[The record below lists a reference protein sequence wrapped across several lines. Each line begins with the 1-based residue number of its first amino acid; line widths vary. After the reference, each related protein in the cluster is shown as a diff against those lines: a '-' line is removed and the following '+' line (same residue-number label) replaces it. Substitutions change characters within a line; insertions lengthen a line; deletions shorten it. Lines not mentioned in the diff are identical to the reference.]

1 MKHSKKTSDPKSTTK
16 KQSQKKENALFFGKE
31 LSWLS
36 FNERVLQEAADPEV
50 PLIERVRFL
59 GIYSNN
65 LDEFYRVRVAD
76 VKRRVMVHYDVG
88 GDEEAVELLADIEQ
102 KVLELHGK
110 FDQIYE
116 SLKVALRRRNI
127 HIIDETGV
135 AEHQQQWVETYFKN
149 KVMPHITPIILT
161 PTMDLVSCM
170 SEYTTYLL
178 VDIQHQ
184 GESTYALIE
193 IPTEDCPRF
202 IQLPEKTK
210 KRKTIILLDDI
221 IRFNLKQL
229 FSGFFEFDQLSAYS
243 IKQTRDAEYDLSDEI
258 EQSLIDKMSEVM
270 KKRDKADPV
279 RVGFDEAM
287 PTSMQEMLHERM
299 QLTHFE
305 SLTPGHRYR
314 NFKDFIGFP
323 NVGREYLENPDLPA
337 LVVKDLAKYQNSF
350 EAIRENDILM
360 HYPYHRFN
368 NFTELLRQAAFD
380 PKVESIKINIYRVAK
395 NSRIIGYLMDAVRN
409 GKKVSVIVELRARFD
424 EAANMGWARRM
435 TDAGIK
441 VIVSMPSLKIHS
453 KLCLINRRE
462 GEQIV
467 RYGHLGTG
475 NFHEGTARIYTDF
488 SLLTCNPEITE
499 EVDNVFEFI
508 EHSYRRFR
516 FNHLMVSPVNTR
528 RRLYRMINNEIRLA
542 EEGQKA
548 EIIFKVNNLEDP
560 DMINLLYKASQAGV
574 KIRLIVRGMCCLK
587 PGVPGLSDNITC
599 ISILDRFL
607 EHPRVLVF
615 QNGGDKQVFIGSGDL
630 MRRNLDR
637 RIEVSCPIYDPRLKR
652 RIIDILELQF
662 RDTTKARII
671 DAEQTNQ
678 YVKRGNRKKIRS
690 QVAIYEYLKAIE
702 EGKSKK

>member
-1 MKHSKKTSDPKSTTK
+1 MDSSTDNNTLPTIETS
-16 KQSQKKENALFFGKE
+16 EHFFEKE

-36 FNERVLQEAADPEV
+36 FNDRVLQEAADPEV

-59 GIYSNN
+59 GIYSSN
-65 LDEFYRVRVAD
+65 LDEFFRVRVAD
-76 VKRRVMVHYDVG
+76 VKRRVLINHAH
-88 GDEEAVELLADIEQ
+88 GDDEHAEKLLSAIE
-102 KVLELHGK
+102 KRVIESHNK
-110 FDQIYE
+110 FDQIYDN
-116 SLKVALRRRNI
+116 LKISLRRRNI
-127 HIIDETGV
+127 HIIDETGI
-135 AEHQQQWVETYFKN
+135 AEHQEDWVERYFKN
-149 KVMPHITPIILT
+149 KVMQHITPVMIT
-161 PTMDLVSCM
+161 PKLDLVSSL
-170 SEYTTYLL
+170 SEYVTYLL
-178 VDIQHQ
+178 VDIQKDGQ
-184 GESTYALIE
+184 SQYALLE

-202 IQLPEKTK
+202 IQLPEKSK

-221 IRFNLKQL
+221 IRFNLKHL
-229 FSGFFEFDQLSAYS
+229 FSTFFEFDELKAYS

-258 EQSLIDKMSEVM
+258 DQSLIDKMSEVM

-279 RVGFDEAM
+279 RIVFDEDM
-287 PTSMQEMLHERM
+287 PSYMQDMLRENL
-299 QLTHFE
+299 QLTNFE
-305 SLTPGHRYR
+305 SLLPGHRYR

-337 LVVKDLAKYQNSF
+337 LLVSDFAKHRNSF
-350 EAIRENDILM
+350 DAIREQDILM
-360 HYPYHRFN
+360 YYPYHRFN

-380 PKVESIKINIYRVAK
+380 PQVEEIKINIYRVAK
-395 NSRIIGYLMDAVRN
+395 KSRIIGYLMDAVRN
-409 GKKVSVIVELRARFD
+409 AKKVTVVVELRARFD

-435 TDAGIK
+435 TEAGIK
-441 VIVSMPSLKIHS
+441 VVVGIPTLKIHS
-453 KLCLINRRE
+453 KLCLISRRE
-462 GEQIV
+462 DGEIV

-488 SLLTCNPEITE
+488 SLLTCHPEITQ

-528 RRLYRMINNEIRLA
+528 RRLYRLINNEIQQA
-542 EEGQKA
+542 KQGSKA
-548 EIIFKVNNLEDP
+548 EITIKVNNLEDP
-560 DMINLLYKASQAGV
+560 DMIKMLYSASQAGV

-587 PGVPGLSDNITC
+587 PGIPGISDNITC

-615 QNGGDKQVFIGSGDL
+615 HNGGDKQVYIGSGDW

-637 RIEVSCPIYDPRLKR
+637 RIEVSCPIFDPRLKK

-671 DAEQTNQ
+671 DENQ
-678 YVKRGNRKKIRS
+678 VNAYVKRGNRKKIRS
-690 QVAIYEYLKAIE
+690 QVAIYDYLKEVE
-702 EGKSKK
+702 EGKNKK

>member
-1 MKHSKKTSDPKSTTK
+1 MDSTAEHVLLG
-16 KQSQKKENALFFGKE
+16 SNLPDHYFEKE

-36 FNERVLQEAADPEV
+36 FNERVLQEASDPEV

-65 LDEFYRVRVAD
+65 LDEFFRVRVAD
-76 VKRRVMVHYDVG
+76 VKRRVLVHHSHG
-88 GDEEAVELLADIEQ
+88 GDKQAVQLLAAIEQ
-102 KVLELHGK
+102 KVIELHNE

-116 SLKVALRRRNI
+116 NLKIALRRRNI
-127 HIIDETGV
+127 HIIDENGI
-135 AEHQQQWVETYFKN
+135 AEHQATWVERYFDN
-149 KVMPHITPIILT
+149 KVMQHITPIIIT
-161 PTMDLVSCM
+161 PKVDLVSCLN
-170 SEYTTYLL
+170 EYVTYLL
-178 VDIQHQ
+178 VDMRKDGNSQ
-184 GESTYALIE
+184 YALLE

-202 IQLPEKTK
+202 VQLPEKSK

-221 IRFNLKQL
+221 IRYNLKHL
-229 FSGFFEFDQLSAYS
+229 FSGFFDFDELKAYS

-258 EQSLIDKMSEVM
+258 DQSLLDKMSEVM
-270 KKRDKADPV
+270 KQRDKADPV
-279 RVGFDEAM
+279 RIVFDEEMPEAM
-287 PTSMQEMLHERM
+287 QKMLRQRL
-299 QLTHFE
+299 QLGAYE
-305 SLTPGHRYR
+305 SLLPGHRYR

-323 NVGREYLENPDLPA
+323 NVGRDYLENPELPA
-337 LVVKDLAKYQNSF
+337 LVVKDFANYRNSF
-350 EAIRENDILM
+350 DAIRNQDILL

-380 PKVESIKINIYRVAK
+380 PQVEEIKINIYRVAK
-395 NSRIIGYLMDAVRN
+395 KSRIIGYLMDAVRN
-409 GKKVSVIVELRARFD
+409 GKKVTVVVELRARFD
-424 EAANMGWARRM
+424 ESANMGWARRM

-441 VIVSMPSLKIHS
+441 VVVGIPTLKIHS

-462 GEQIV
+462 DGQII

-488 SLLTCNPEITE
+488 CLLTSNQEITQ
-499 EVDNVFEFI
+499 EVENVFEFI
-508 EHSYRRFR
+508 EHSYRRLR

-528 RRLYRMINNEIRLA
+528 RRIYRMINNEIRQA
-542 EEGQKA
+542 EEGKRA
-548 EIIFKVNNLEDP
+548 EITIKVNNLEDP
-560 DMINLLYKASQAGV
+560 DMIRMLYNASQAGV
-574 KIRLIVRGMCCLK
+574 KVRLIVRGMCCLVPGI
-587 PGVPGLSDNITC
+587 PGVSDNITC

-615 QNGGDKQVFIGSGDL
+615 HNGGDRQVFIGSGDW

-637 RIEVSCPIYDPRLKR
+637 RIEVACPIYDPKLKK
-652 RIIDILELQF
+652 RIIDILDLQF

-671 DAEQTNQ
+671 DAEQSNQ

-690 QVAIYEYLKAIE
+690 QIAIYEYLKAIE